1 MAIGDDALADGMLL
15 VPGTTPAKD
24 IDTEI
29 NRTRDYIVQRI
40 VAKLGA
46 LWPLPINKGGTGK
59 ATAPDALAAL
69 GAWQNFGAVS
79 PGSAPKLG
87 LGGTGRLVYEIPG
100 YASAT
105 VLANLSDIPTGSSA
119 YDGYLNPAIYSRS
132 LTGWRSLAIQADGTI
147 GQTSSARRFKEN
159 VTALD
164 ITDAQLAR
172 LELVEFDWKADGSH
186 DVGLIADDVAEVL
199 PWAVFHDENGLVLGI
214 HYERLAL
221 ALLPALQRVTH
232 DMELIAQRLAALEE
246 K

>member
-40 VAKLGA
+40 RDKIAAV
-46 LWPLPINKGGTGK
+46 WPLPINKGGTGK
-59 ATAPDALAAL
+59 NTAPDALAAL
-69 GAWQNFGAVS
+69 GAWQNFGAVA
-79 PGSAPKLG
+79 PGNAPKLG
-87 LGGTGRLVYEIPG
+87 LGGSGRLVFEIPG
-100 YASAT
+100 YTGAI
-105 VLANLSDIPTGSSA
+105 VLANYSDIPTSSSA
-119 YDGYLNPAIYSRS
+119 YDGYLNPAIYSRT
-132 LTGWRSLAIQADGTI
+132 LTAWRSLAIQADGTI

-159 VTALD
+159 VAALD
-164 ITDAQLAR
+164 ITDEQLAQLQ
-172 LELVEFDWKADGSH
+172 LVEFDWKADGSH

-221 ALLPALQRVTH
+221 ALLPVLQRVT
-232 DMELIAQRLAALEE
+232 QRLDALEE